1 MEQSWRKWLN
11 SAVDSLDAALLLE
24 QHGHVRSS
32 ASRGYYA
39 AYQAATA
46 FLLYSGR
53 TPPDGRE
60 GWGHEA
66 TPDLLRKLFGVPWKQ
81 DKKNDLS
88 VRLADLYKLRII
100 ADYKFGIDMNEADL
114 RSGLKSA
121 SYTVRI
127 IGAVLVT
134 GK

>member
-1 MEQSWRKWLN
+1 MEQSWQKWLY
-11 SAVDSLDAALLLE
+11 SASDSLDAAFLLK

-46 FLLYSGR
+46 VLLYSGQK
-53 TPPDGRE
+53 PPDGRE

-66 TPDLLRKLFGVPWKQ
+66 TPDLLRKLHGVPWKQ

-88 VRLADLYKLRII
+88 IRLADLYKLRIV
-100 ADYKFGIDMNEADL
+100 ADYKFGMDMNEVDL

-121 SYTVRI
+121 NYAVRI
-127 IGAVLVT
+127 IGAVLVI